1 MYSLFLIFVW
11 RRKLLL
17 LTCALFFLIG
27 IWVWAIL
34 YSNTSSDNKITSIEE
49 FDNERE
55 RIVAKY
61 GIALNGLQDPIDDEG
76 VKFIKPT
83 HSLNGFNLNAENN
96 KHDEYM
102 DRFKSFME
110 KKKTAVDILKDLE
123 VPSRDD
129 IARRRETERLHFAAE
144 RQSNYE
150 HELHRMVSSI

>member
-1 MYSLFLIFVW
+1 M
-11 RRKLLL
+11 LLL
-17 LTCALFFLIG
+17 SCALFFLIG

-34 YSNTSSDNKITSIEE
+34 YSNADDTTDGKILSIEN
-49 FDNERE
+49 FDTERE

-61 GIALNGLQDPIDDEG
+61 GIALNGLQDAVGDDG
-76 VKFIKPT
+76 VRFVKPT
-83 HSLNGFNLNAENN
+83 RSVSGGVDGKPENL
-96 KHDEYM
+96 KHDEYF

-129 IARRRETERLHFAAE
+129 IARRKDAERLHFASE

-150 HELHRMVSSI
+150 HELHRMVNKTLEANLNGIH

>member
-11 RRKLLL
+11 RRKVLLL
-17 LTCALFFLIG
+17 SCALFFLIG
-27 IWVWAIL
+27 IWVWAIF
-34 YSNTSSDNKITSIEE
+34 YSNTDDSSDNKMLSIEE

-55 RIVAKY
+55 RIIAKY
-61 GIALNGLQDPIDDEG
+61 GVALNGLQDPNDDEG

-83 HSLNGFNLNAENN
+83 RSLHVESN

-110 KKKTAVDILKDLE
+110 KKKTAADILKDID

-129 IARRRETERLHFAAE
+129 IARRRDAERLHFAVE

-150 HELHRMVSSI
+150 HELHRMV